1 MTATQTAP
9 KKDATARIEHLNRA
23 SLRRIIEPDEEVT
36 GTLTKK
42 QVIPDDLL
50 SIDGLDIDLT
60 PELRATLAREE
71 MASIV
76 RFGILFEA
84 ILLSG
89 FGYQLALSTD
99 VTDPRFTY
107 ALHELGE
114 ETRHSRLFVR
124 LVDQL
129 QPKQRN
135 PFESPLAARVRS
147 RMLPLLLR
155 RPATLDAFVLAGEEI
170 PDLFQKL
177 ASEHPDTDDYVRDVS
192 RYHRMEEA
200 RHLAFARTTVGEHYR
215 KATWTDRFAV
225 RRIVPFGVVGMF
237 DFMVQPF
244 VYATVGLPA
253 FRTWRKV
260 RRLPRRIELR
270 RQCARAVLKAL
281 IDAGVIK
288 PGRIPRPWRRVAG
301 VRRDGTPLPEVAE
314 Q

>member
-1 MTATQTAP
+1 MTATTATP
-9 KKDATARIEHLNRA
+9 EKDHGARIEQLNRA
-23 SLRRIIEPDEEVT
+23 SLRRVIEPDEEVT
-36 GTLTKK
+36 GSLTKE

-50 SIDGLDIDLT
+50 SVDGLDLEIT
-60 PELRATLAREE
+60 PEQRATLAREE

-129 QPKQRN
+129 KPTQRN
-135 PFESPLAARVRS
+135 PFESRLATRIRS
-147 RMLPLLLR
+147 RVLPLLLR

-177 ASEHPDTDDYVRDVS
+177 AAEHPDTDEYVRDVS

-200 RHLAFARTTVGEHYR
+200 RHLAFARMTVGEHYR
-215 KATWTDRFAV
+215 HATWTDRFVV
-225 RRIVPFGVVGMF
+225 RRIVPFGIVGMF

-244 VYATVGLPA
+244 VYPTVGLPA

-260 RRLPRRIELR
+260 RRLPRRVELR
-270 RQCARAVLKAL
+270 RQCARAVLNAL
-281 IDAGVIK
+281 IDADVIK
-288 PGRIPRPWRRVAG
+288 RGRIPRPWRRVAG
-301 VRRDGTPLPEVAE
+301 VRRDGTPLDD
-314 Q
+314 

>member
-1 MTATQTAP
+1 MTATSTARP
-9 KKDATARIEHLNRA
+9 KDSTARIEHLNRA
-23 SLRRIIEPDEEVT
+23 SLRRVIEPDEEVT
-36 GTLTKK
+36 GSLTKG

-50 SIDGLDIDLT
+50 SIDGLGLDLT
-60 PELRATLAREE
+60 GEQRATLAREE

-129 QPKQRN
+129 KPTQRN
-135 PFESPLAARVRS
+135 PFESRLATRIRS
-147 RMLPLLLR
+147 RVLPLLLR
-155 RPATLDAFVLAGEEI
+155 RAATLDAFVLAGEEI

-177 ASEHPDTDDYVRDVS
+177 AAEHPETDEYVRDVS

-200 RHLAFARTTVGEHYR
+200 RHLAFARMTVGEHYR
-215 KATWTDRFAV
+215 NATWTDRFAV
-225 RRIVPFGVVGMF
+225 RRIVPFGIVGMF
-237 DFMVQPF
+237 DFMVQPL
-244 VYATVGLPA
+244 VYATIGLPA

-270 RQCARAVLKAL
+270 RQCARAVLNAL
-281 IDAGVIK
+281 IDADVIK
-288 PGRIPRPWRRVAG
+288 RGRIPRPWRRVAG
-301 VRRDGTPLPEVAE
+301 VRRDGTPLED
-314 Q
+314 

>member
-9 KKDATARIEHLNRA
+9 ETGNTTRVEQLNRA
-23 SLRRIIEPDEEVT
+23 SLRRVIEPDVEVT
-36 GTLTKK
+36 GTLTKQ
-42 QVIPDDLL
+42 QVIPADLL
-50 SIDGLDIDLT
+50 SIDGLDLDLT
-60 PELRATLAREE
+60 PEQRATLAREE

-84 ILLSG
+84 ILISG

-124 LVDQL
+124 LVD
-129 QPKQRN
+129 
-135 PFESPLAARVRS
+135 ELAARIRS

-177 ASEHPDTDDYVRDVS
+177 AAEHPDTDDYVRDVS

-215 KATWTDRFAV
+215 NATWTDRFAV
-225 RRIVPFGVVGMF
+225 RRIVPLGIVGMF
-237 DFMVQPF
+237 DMMVQPF
-244 VYATVGLPA
+244 VYPTVGLPA
-253 FRTWRKV
+253 FRTWRRV
-260 RRLPRRIELR
+260 RRLPRRVELR
-270 RQCARAVLKAL
+270 RQCARAVLNAL

-288 PGRIPRPWRRVAG
+288 RGRIPRPWRRVAG
-301 VRRDGTPLPEVAE
+301 VRRDGTPLSD
-314 Q
+314 